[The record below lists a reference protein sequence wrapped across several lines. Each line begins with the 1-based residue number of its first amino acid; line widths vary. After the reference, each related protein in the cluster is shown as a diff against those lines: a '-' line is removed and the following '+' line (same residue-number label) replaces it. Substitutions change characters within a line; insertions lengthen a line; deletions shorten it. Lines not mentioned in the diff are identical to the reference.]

1 MIFAEMEYDQ
11 HYDDMHEPLLQL
23 LKSRFKRVES
33 GHQGDSWIR
42 ILAGEEKVVID
53 TFSSMKHQ
61 IKSENINSTLVKIVI
76 QAIQEKY
83 MLIVF
88 NEPKLECHEE

>member
-1 MIFAEMEYDQ
+1 MIFAEMVYNQ

-23 LKSRFKRVES
+23 IKSRFKRVES
-33 GHQGDSWIR
+33 GHQGDSYIWI
-42 ILAGEEKVVID
+42 LEGEEKVVID

-61 IKSENINSTLVKIVI
+61 IKSESINSTLVKIVI

-88 NEPKLECHEE
+88 NEPKLEGHEE